1 MNVLIEYPV
10 FIVAPEGFLE
20 KDNLFVE
27 LSESDAGKR
36 KEEEEEMTGVPYT
49 IRQGSVSLPV
59 TFIHGRPYFNNPNKP
74 QNLAINE
81 APPEPMKGGM
91 VFRNIEEPM
100 ARNIIE
106 PARQIKRK
114 AQVV

>member
-36 KEEEEEMTGVPYT
+36 KEEEEEMTGIPYT

-59 TFIHGRPYFNNPNKP
+59 TFIHGRPYFNNPNKA
-74 QNLAINE
+74 NLPVQEEEKKI
-81 APPEPMKGGM
+81 K
-91 VFRNIEEPM
+91 RNAMFARIEENEVRPLNPVKKKVL
-100 ARNIIE
+100 A
-106 PARQIKRK
+106 
-114 AQVV
+114 